1 MYDSKSLKVERVVP
15 NALAWAES
23 SPRRG
28 ESIHPFA
35 SRKQKSRR
43 GIHAPGGF
51 WLIFEVIVTTIR
63 VNRAL
68 AGRLPPSP
76 RARCHS
82 DKR

>member
-35 SRKQKSRR
+35 SRKQKAAEAFMRPAAF
-43 GIHAPGGF
+43 G
-51 WLIFEVIVTTIR
+51 
-63 VNRAL
+63 
-68 AGRLPPSP
+68 
-76 RARCHS
+76 
-82 DKR
+82 

>member
-51 WLIFEVIVTTIR
+51 WL
-63 VNRAL
+63 
-68 AGRLPPSP
+68 
-76 RARCHS
+76 
-82 DKR
+82 